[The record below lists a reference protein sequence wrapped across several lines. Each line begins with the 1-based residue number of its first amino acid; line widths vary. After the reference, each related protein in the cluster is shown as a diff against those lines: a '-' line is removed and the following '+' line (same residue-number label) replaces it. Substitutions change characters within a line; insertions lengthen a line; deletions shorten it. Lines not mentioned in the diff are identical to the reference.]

1 MSLKVAMTERLTHLL
16 GKVTADEGV

>member
-1 MSLKVAMTERLTHLL
+1 MSLKVAMTERLTHLQ